1 MFMTDDKGNTLT
13 YTKMQRRIDT
23 YAKKKRQIDSVR
35 KEKKE
40 CLKKQSN
47 QQKEEHFKEVQ

>member
-1 MFMTDDKGNTLT
+1 MLIVK
-13 YTKMQRRIDT
+13 QRR
-23 YAKKKRQIDSVR
+23 KEKIDSVR